1 MKQIKKGKESMNMF
15 GDDVKMFASIIFEA
29 IENDMLNDGYVPGE
43 TVSFEYAVRK
53 DMNAVFVAVFDN
65 KSDVELFTA
74 GVPLK
79 GIRYPEQIGETI
91 IEQFKAKIANL
102 QNMLNSY

>member
-1 MKQIKKGKESMNMF
+1 MDMF

-29 IENDMLNDGYVPGE
+29 FEDDMLEDGYVPGE

-53 DMNAVFVAVFDN
+53 DMNALFVAIFDN
-65 KSDVELFTA
+65 KNDVKLFTA
-74 GVPLK
+74 SVPLK

-91 IEQFKAKIANL
+91 IEQFQDKIANL
-102 QNMLNSY
+102 QKMVNSYYN

>member
-1 MKQIKKGKESMNMF
+1 MF
-15 GDDVKMFASIIFEA
+15 GDDVKMFANIIFED
-29 IENDMLNDGYVPGE
+29 IEDNTLKDGYVPGE

-53 DMNAVFVAVFDN
+53 AMNAIFVAIFDN

-79 GIRYPEQIGETI
+79 GIRCPEQIGETI
-91 IEQFKAKIANL
+91 IEQFKDKIANL
-102 QNMLNSY
+102 QKMVNSYNN

>member
-1 MKQIKKGKESMNMF
+1 MF

-29 IENDMLNDGYVPGE
+29 IEDNTLKDGYVPGE

-53 DMNAVFVAVFDN
+53 DMNALFVAIFDN

-79 GIRYPEQIGETI
+79 GIRCPEQIGETI
-91 IEQFKAKIANL
+91 IEQFKDKIANL
-102 QNMLNSY
+102 QKMVNSYNN